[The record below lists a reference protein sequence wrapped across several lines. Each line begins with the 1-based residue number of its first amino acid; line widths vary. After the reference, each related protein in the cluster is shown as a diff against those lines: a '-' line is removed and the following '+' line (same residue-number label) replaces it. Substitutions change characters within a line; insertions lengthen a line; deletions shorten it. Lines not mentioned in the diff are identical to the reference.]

1 MIIKAHSLASLSQGK
16 VRQNILLGP
25 NLLKF
30 QFNPGTVFKLRN
42 KKIRQENSRLNCFRN
57 AELHLKMT
65 MVSLTTQLSMAKSLG
80 MEHQMLRQSTL
91 NTEANKVKIKE
102 NGLIEQKSSRKSLS
116 FLKTKNLFS
125 ILILFKPFRSYLIAK
140 RKEREMS

>member
-1 MIIKAHSLASLSQGK
+1 
-16 VRQNILLGP
+16 
-25 NLLKF
+25 
-30 QFNPGTVFKLRN
+30 
-42 KKIRQENSRLNCFRN
+42 
-57 AELHLKMT
+57 MT
-65 MVSLTTQLSMAKSLG
+65 MVSLTTQLSMDKSLG

-125 ILILFKPFRSYLIAK
+125 TLILFKPFRSYLIAK